1 MGYPTRV
8 YYTEK
13 DKALMWDRWQK
24 GESLNAIARH
34 FGRSHSGPNCLGGFF
49 RPEVACKDRE
59 SQNKDKLRDDPSS
72 TAHDRPEVCGIP
84 ILQADASCWEVS
96 LDPVAV
102 ERFPYREPI
111 DGRRIEF

>member
-1 MGYPTRV
+1 MRLSEIVCTLAAGPTV
-8 YYTEK
+8 C
-13 DKALMWDRWQK
+13 
-24 GESLNAIARH
+24 
-34 FGRSHSGPNCLGGFF
+34 FGPIPDSGPNCLGGFF
-49 RPEVACKDRE
+49 RPEVAGKDRE